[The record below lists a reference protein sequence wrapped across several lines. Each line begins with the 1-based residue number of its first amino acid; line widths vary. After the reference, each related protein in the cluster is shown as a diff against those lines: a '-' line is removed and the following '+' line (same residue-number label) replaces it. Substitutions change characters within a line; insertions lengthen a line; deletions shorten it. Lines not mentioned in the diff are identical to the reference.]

1 MGKKITFGMLL
12 INAGMCVM
20 WAERMDTFIVS
31 NAVLMAALVAA
42 LVIEGD

>member
-1 MGKKITFGMLL
+1 MGKRIAFGMLL

-20 WAERMDTFIVS
+20 WAEQVDTFIVS
-31 NAVLMAALVAA
+31 NAVMMAAMVAA